1 MKGFLKQNLII
12 SNPSKKEVI
21 FTIFQFGVTRFF
33 IPGRPEEN
41 VLDLST
47 DYEACVLW

>member
-1 MKGFLKQNLII
+1 M
-12 SNPSKKEVI
+12 
-21 FTIFQFGVTRFF
+21 TRFF

-47 DYEACVLW
+47 DYEAIVLWYTEGRLQGYAGSLHQVLEVAEL